1 MSIVDKI
8 FTEWRY
14 KTSNGVPNINNPLH
28 EANLRNIL
36 KHKYGMD
43 EKSTEAVIQSL
54 VRELD
59 IVKNKDS
66 GNIYTVDKADKK
78 KHTVVKKNASQSD
91 VEKHTDGD
99 SHHVDEPQSKDGKD
113 LEDKRDEVKSQEK
126 QQIEDWLA
134 SVPDSIKAD
143 ADLVQKLT
151 RTIQNRSIEKTWDD
165 NMSSNANIT
174 NATFGKRSAPQEIF
188 NILSGNDDLQNY
200 DSYDKPSY
208 ESIGKKGNL
217 ISSFSESGMSY
228 ESLKELLSMFGS
240 ESGRGVGKGETFLS
254 MMLDDVKMAD
264 AGAGD
269 LDWNGKYL
277 EVKGS
282 GARVGKRER
291 VFPRE
296 FEKTKLGQLASAS
309 GADSKFVTKV
319 VTGIANDPNADREE
333 LLQAILEFEAI
344 AHPDGDAAKYF
355 TTDML
360 DDPVKVRKAF
370 TKNLM
375 ANYAAEHGLDKL
387 IFINTKEVVKRSK
400 GGEEYLDRNPAFGNF
415 VTGSPGEDIDR
426 FVDEGLLVTAN
437 LSLDNLDPAISKP

>member
-1 MSIVDKI
+1 MKI
-8 FTEWRY
+8 NLDELTREWSYRVHTGIPDP
-14 KTSNGVPNINNPLH
+14 KDSGHVNT
-28 EANLRNIL
+28 LREIL
-36 KHKYGMD
+36 EEKKYPRRFI
-43 EKSTEAVIQSL
+43 EKL
-54 VRELD
+54 LGELD
-59 IVKNKDS
+59 LVKNKDS
-66 GNIYTVDKADKK
+66 GNIYTVDKANKE
-78 KHTVVKKNASQSD
+78 KHSIVKKNASQSD
-91 VEKHTDGD
+91 VEKHTKGD
-99 SHHVDEPQSKDGKD
+99 SHHVDEPKSKEGED
-113 LEDKRDEVKSQEK
+113 LEDKRDDVKSQEK

-134 SVPDSIKAD
+134 SVPDSIKQD
-143 ADLVQKLT
+143 ADLVKKLT

-165 NMSSNANIT
+165 NMSNGANIT

-188 NILSGNDDLQNY
+188 NILSGNEDLQNY
-200 DSYDKPSY
+200 DAYDKPSY
-208 ESIGKKGNL
+208 DVIGKKGNL
-217 ISSFSESGMSY
+217 MNTFSKSRMSY

-291 VFPRE
+291 IFPRE
-296 FEKTKLGQLASAS
+296 FEKTRLGKMASAAGS
-309 GADSKFVTKV
+309 DSKFITKV
-319 VTGIANDPNADREE
+319 VTSIASDSGADREE
-333 LLQAILEFEAI
+333 LLQAILEFEEV
-344 AHPDGDAAKYF
+344 AHPNGDAAKYF
-355 TTDML
+355 TTDIL
-360 DDPVKVRKAF
+360 DDPIEVRKAF

-400 GGEEYLDRNPAFGNF
+400 DGEEYLDRNPAFGNF